1 MSNLSRLF
9 FVALS
14 ILFKPTSGSHIYSSI
29 AEIRQLYHQSNL
41 SSNDKD
47 LTNPVQCF
55 SVLKELFSN
64 KLIEKNDLLGAMAG
78 LTKIKNSLHADSDL
92 QMNDRKLME
101 KVGTMMEEMD
111 LERKSGIDYDLGKIK
126 WYIV

>member
-1 MSNLSRLF
+1 MSKLSRLI

-14 ILFKPTSGSHIYSSI
+14 ILVKPTSGSHIYSSI

-47 LTNPVQCF
+47 LSNPLQCF

-64 KLIEKNDLLGAMAG
+64 KLIEKIDILGALAG
-78 LTKIKNSLHADSDL
+78 LTKIKKHLHADSDL
-92 QMNDRKLME
+92 HINDRKLMFE
-101 KVGTMMEEMD
+101 VGTMMEEMN
-111 LERKSGIDYDLGKIK
+111 LERKTGIDYDLGKRK
-126 WYIV
+126 CYIT